1 MHEVYQLKN
10 RNNISVK
17 NFLNLNKRSLEE
29 LSNEIFKIV
38 DFTDLKND
46 FI

>member
-1 MHEVYQLKN
+1 MKN

-17 NFLNLNKRSLEE
+17 NFLNLNKGPPNK